1 MVNRHLA
8 ELRVSGELAASREM
22 LGAAR
27 WAADAYASADI
38 GTVRTIVD
46 AVVEEAARN
55 AAHYAEWAVRET
67 SFGVVDHKRLKNE
80 LCSHGVWSQYRGQ
93 DFVTPRSDP
102 ERKLFEIPRPAGV
115 VLALTPSTNPIA
127 TLYVK
132 VIFAL
137 MTRNA
142 IVVSPHPMAR
152 ECCVDA
158 AQRLGRVAEDAGA
171 PPGVVHVVD
180 NPSIP
185 LVETLMGDPRTDV
198 ILATGG
204 VGVVAAS
211 LRSGNPALGVG
222 PGNVPALVERSADLD
237 RAARKLIESKSFDN
251 SVLCTNESVLLVDE
265 AIEAPLMHALTN
277 QGAVLLSDDDVDRLR
292 SAMYPDGRFDAS
304 FVGKSAEEIVRR
316 AGIRVPNRT
325 RVLMV
330 RLDHIGDEDPFAR
343 EKLCPVLGVHRV
355 GDGERGIAAAK
366 AVLRVGGRGHSAVI
380 HTHDA
385 LLAGRFATALPVM
398 RVVVNEGGSTGSAG
412 FGTHLAPTMTIGTG
426 FAGRSGLGENLEP
439 RHLVNWSRLAYSADP
454 SERFPDFE
462 PARFVERH
470 RSPDG
475 TDRTPAGADVDDHH
489 LREAIRRLVIEEYST
504 LVGERT

>member
-1 MVNRHLA
+1 MNRHLA
-8 ELRVSGELAASREM
+8 ELRASGELAERREM

-27 WAADAYASADI
+27 WAADAYAGADI

-46 AVVEEAARN
+46 AVADEAARH

-67 SFGVVDHKRLKNE
+67 SFGVVEHKRLKNE
-80 LCSHGVWSQYRGQ
+80 LCSRGVWSHYRGQ
-93 DFVTPRSDP
+93 DFVTPRADP

-127 TLYVK
+127 TLFVK
-132 VIFAL
+132 IIFAL

-158 AQRLGRVAEDAGA
+158 ALRLGRVAEEAGA
-171 PPGVVHVVD
+171 PPGVVHVID
-180 NPSIP
+180 NPTIP
-185 LVETLMGDPRTDV
+185 LVETLMADPRTDV

-237 RAARKLIESKSFDN
+237 RAARKLVESKSFDN

-265 AIEAPLMHALTN
+265 PIESALMHALTGG
-277 QGAVLLSDDDVDRLR
+277 GAAQMCDDDVDRLR
-292 SAMYPDGRFDAS
+292 AAMYPDGRFDTS
-304 FVGKSAEEIVRR
+304 FVGKSAEEIARR
-316 AGIRVPNRT
+316 AGLRVPQRT
-325 RVLMV
+325 RVLLV
-330 RLDHIGDEDPFAR
+330 GLDHIGDEDPFAR

-355 GDGERGIAAAK
+355 GDAERGIAAAK
-366 AVLRVGGRGHSAVI
+366 AVLRAGGRGHSAVI

-385 LLAGRFATALPVM
+385 LLAGRYAAALPVM

-439 RHLVNWSRLAYSADP
+439 RHLVNWSRLAYSAEP
-454 SERFPDFE
+454 SERFPDVD
-462 PARFVERH
+462 PARFVARPGSAGEVV
-470 RSPDG
+470 G
-475 TDRTPAGADVDDHH
+475 APAGAGVDDDR

-504 LVGERT
+504 LLGERA